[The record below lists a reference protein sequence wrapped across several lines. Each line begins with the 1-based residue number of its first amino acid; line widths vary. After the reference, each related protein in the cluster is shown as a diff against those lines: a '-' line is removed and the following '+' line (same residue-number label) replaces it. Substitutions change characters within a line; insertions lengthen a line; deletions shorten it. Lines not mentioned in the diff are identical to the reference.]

1 MEERKIKCSICGET
15 YPEFEDVS
23 MGDKHLC
30 YNCGVIHTVVCRRCG
45 KRIWRNDAI
54 DEDLCESCYNEAYVR
69 CCDCGE
75 VILYEDAFYTHDD
88 EDSREYPYCTC
99 CYPSHEADVAIH
111 DYYYK
116 PEPIFYGDGKR
127 FYGIELEIDE
137 GGELESSAQGLLDI
151 ANSDCEKIY
160 CKHDGSLDAGF
171 EIVSHPMTLDY
182 HINEM
187 PWEKVMQRA
196 IRSGYLSHQAVTCGW
211 HCHISRSGLGDTY
224 EEQECAIA
232 KILYFYEKFWDEILR
247 FSRRTPGQ
255 AERWARRYGGG
266 VDTPK
271 KTLEHAKS
279 SNFGRYMAVNL
290 ENANTVEMRI
300 FRGTLKYSTFIATL
314 QFVDEICDVAVSMS
328 DEMLQCMT

>member
-23 MGDKHLC
+23 MDDKHLC

-75 VILYEDAFYTHDD
+75 VILYEDAFYTHED
-88 EDSREYPYCTC
+88 EHSREYPYCSC
-99 CYPSHEADVAIH
+99 CYPSHDKDVAIH

-151 ANSDCEKIY
+151 ANSDCEKY
-160 CKHDGSLDAGF
+160 TVNMMVPL
-171 EIVSHPMTLDY
+171 M
-182 HINEM
+182 
-187 PWEKVMQRA
+187 RA
-196 IRSGYLSHQAVTCGW
+196 TRWYLIQCRWST
-211 HCHISRSGLGDTY
+211 ISTKCRG
-224 EEQECAIA
+224 
-232 KILYFYEKFWDEILR
+232 
-247 FSRRTPGQ
+247 
-255 AERWARRYGGG
+255 
-266 VDTPK
+266 K
-271 KTLEHAKS
+271 K
-279 SNFGRYMAVNL
+279 
-290 ENANTVEMRI
+290 
-300 FRGTLKYSTFIATL
+300 
-314 QFVDEICDVAVSMS
+314 
-328 DEMLQCMT
+328 